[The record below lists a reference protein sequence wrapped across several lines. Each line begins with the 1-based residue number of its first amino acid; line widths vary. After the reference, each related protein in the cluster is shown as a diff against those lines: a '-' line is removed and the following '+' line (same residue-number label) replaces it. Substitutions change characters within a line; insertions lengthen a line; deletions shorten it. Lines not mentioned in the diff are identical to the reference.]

1 MLGAALLASR
11 QQPLTA
17 ALRAVQDRPRSRK
30 LETLS
35 PTSAQPESRVLHPM
49 HLDLQGGTDPAAAA
63 RDIQSLPHPS
73 FRRRRPA
80 ACGARRSRRAGYGA
94 CIGRRGWVRGRTLPQ
109 TGCAAAQVAHHFPE
123 KPGHASALSGGLLR
137 RRSPGA
143 TQCCHTFTM
152 VHRCPPVRSPY
163 GFPPWFWWRLKMLI
177 TAQSRQRAIG
187 WVVHARCS
195 AFGIGDPLLCPFP
208 CGRVHARGSE
218 RCPSICSQISR
229 LLGAAFGQCAEQWCA

>member
-1 MLGAALLASR
+1 MLYRIGHAVASSKPYHQPRPNPKAASYTRCTSICKVGLTLLLLPATYRACRIPHFEGGAP
-11 QQPLTA
+11 Q
-17 ALRAVQDRPRSRK
+17 
-30 LETLS
+30 
-35 PTSAQPESRVLHPM
+35 RVV
-49 HLDLQGGTDPAAAA
+49 PAAHVGQGTGRASGGVGGFA
-63 RDIQSLPHPS
+63 DAPCLP
-73 FRRRRPA
+73 
-80 ACGARRSRRAGYGA
+80 
-94 CIGRRGWVRGRTLPQ
+94 
-109 TGCAAAQVAHHFPE
+109 GCAAAQVAHHFPE